1 MPDKLLH
8 EEHYQLILK
17 HLAELD
23 EADRH
28 IEMAKRAGIAVE
40 HHEAASKQARSQLQN
55 IRQVY
60 FPGR

>member
-8 EEHYQLILK
+8 EEHLQLIMK
-17 HLAELD
+17 HLADLD

-28 IEMAKRAGIAVE
+28 IEMAKRAGINVE
-40 HHEAASKQARSQLQN
+40 NHEAASKQARGQLLN
-55 IRQVY
+55 IKQVY